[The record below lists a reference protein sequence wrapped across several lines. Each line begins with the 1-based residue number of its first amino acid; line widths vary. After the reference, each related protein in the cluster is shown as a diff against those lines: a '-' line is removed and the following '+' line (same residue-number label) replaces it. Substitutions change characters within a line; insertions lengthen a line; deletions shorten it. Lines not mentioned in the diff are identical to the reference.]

1 MRPLVRFANKAGLKT
16 NKIPLTEITLPNEL
30 NQQKNFEY
38 EFDKDGYTS
47 KINEITT
54 QAEGE
59 SWSTEYTI
67 VWE

>member
-1 MRPLVRFANKAGLKT
+1 MT
-16 NKIPLTEITLPNEL
+16 NKIPITEITLPNEL
-30 NQQKNFEY
+30 NQQKNIEY
-38 EFDKDGYTS
+38 EFDKDGYIS